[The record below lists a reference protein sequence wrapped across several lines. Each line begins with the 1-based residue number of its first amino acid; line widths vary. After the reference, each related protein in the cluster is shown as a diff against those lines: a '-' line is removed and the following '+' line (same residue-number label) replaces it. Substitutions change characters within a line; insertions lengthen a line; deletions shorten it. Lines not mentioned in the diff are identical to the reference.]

1 MSFSFGE
8 GNVEFASPVGRISS
22 LLGLG
27 NHFRTKLV
35 RLLGIGYALRVKLPL
50 FIFTGFAASYLLINY
65 IPTVILEFEVEEEE
79 VEEEDSQDEEEDE
92 EEENIAGSGAQTNE
106 ASSQT

>member
-35 RLLGIGYALRVKLPL
+35 RLLGMLLGFFGHLEKNKAKKLKQSL
-50 FIFTGFAASYLLINY
+50 EKTQSNY
-65 IPTVILEFEVEEEE
+65 SKTP
-79 VEEEDSQDEEEDE
+79 
-92 EEENIAGSGAQTNE
+92 
-106 ASSQT
+106 

>member
-1 MSFSFGE
+1 MCERWFDLYH
-8 GNVEFASPVGRISS
+8 VQ
-22 LLGLG
+22 
-27 NHFRTKLV
+27 
-35 RLLGIGYALRVKLPL
+35 
-50 FIFTGFAASYLLINY
+50 
-65 IPTVILEFEVEEEE
+65 